1 MRGVLLLS
9 GGIVLVGCV
18 LGHDF
23 DAFTEGNAAA
33 SVADASPDVGPAPR
47 CAADASFTAD
57 PANCGSCGHDCL
69 GGGCAGGVCQPV
81 TIANGLR
88 GLGNIVVDG
97 DDVFFATDEA
107 KRTGK
112 VSKEGGA
119 VVDLAANINTFV
131 LAVNDTDLFFG
142 GAGTNLRRTPRGG
155 GAIDILADV
164 DLGEVVTVPEAQ
176 FYCDYANA
184 RVGGGAFYRR
194 ALDGKVT
201 KLLDGLSGC
210 ETIAVQGDWV
220 YFGESKNNDGAQP
233 KIRRAPRAG
242 GTPMV
247 LHEGSARRIAVDD
260 THVYYVNYYASDV
273 RRIPLAGGDDELVAD
288 GRAEVRAG
296 NVRVDGDFVYWT
308 IEGSSGD
315 GGGIYRVAKTGGTIT
330 TIASGDDPVGLALD
344 DRALYW
350 AEKGS
355 GEIVKLAR

>member
-1 MRGVLLLS
+1 MRGVLLFL
-9 GGIVLVGCV
+9 GGVGLVGCV
-18 LGHDF
+18 LGRNF
-23 DAFTEGNAAA
+23 DAYTEGNAAA
-33 SVADASPDVGPAPR
+33 SDASADAAPAPR

-57 PANCGSCGHDCL
+57 PANCESCGHDCL

-81 TIANGLR
+81 TLASGLR

-112 VSKEGGA
+112 VPKAGGA
-119 VVDLAANINTFV
+119 VVDLSTSNNTFV

-164 DLGEVVTVPEAQ
+164 DLGEVVAVPEAQ

-184 RVGGGAFYRR
+184 RVGAGGFFRR
-194 ALDGKVT
+194 TIDGKVT
-201 KLLDGLSGC
+201 KILDGLSGC

-220 YFGESKNNDGAQP
+220 YFGESKNTDGAQP

-242 GTPMV
+242 GPPTV
-247 LHEGSARRIAVDD
+247 LREGSARRIAVDG
-260 THVYYVNYYASDV
+260 THLYFVNYYASEI
-273 RRIPLAGGDDELVAD
+273 RRIPLAGGDDEVVAD
-288 GRAEVRAG
+288 GPAEVRAG
-296 NVRVDGDFVYWT
+296 NVRVDGDLVYWT

-315 GGGIYRVAKTGGTIT
+315 GGGVYRVAKTGGAIT
-330 TIASGDDPVGLALD
+330 TVASGDDPIGIALD
-344 DRALYW
+344 ARALYW

-355 GEIVKLAR
+355 GKIVKLAR